1 MKALRSSG
9 SRPSPAIV
17 VAVLA
22 LVAALAGSA
31 IAANPVNTAV
41 SKKSTKK
48 IAKKEAKK
56 FFNANIGDAT
66 VANAEQL
73 DGVPASG
80 YLSDSAVRYAAIDAA
95 GGLLAPSKGIA
106 QANVTK
112 DGAGFYCIDGLDPE
126 PQAVSATLSVNAFAG
141 ARLYAGLKSGGGV
154 CAGKQI
160 IVQTQNN
167 SLTNTDNPFT
177 IIVF

>member
-9 SRPSPAIV
+9 SRPSPAI
-17 VAVLA
+17 
-22 LVAALAGSA
+22 
-31 IAANPVNTAV
+31 
-41 SKKSTKK
+41 
-48 IAKKEAKK
+48 
-56 FFNANIGDAT
+56 
-66 VANAEQL
+66 
-73 DGVPASG
+73 
-80 YLSDSAVRYAAIDAA
+80 
-95 GGLLAPSKGIA
+95 
-106 QANVTK
+106 
-112 DGAGFYCIDGLDPE
+112 IDGLDPE